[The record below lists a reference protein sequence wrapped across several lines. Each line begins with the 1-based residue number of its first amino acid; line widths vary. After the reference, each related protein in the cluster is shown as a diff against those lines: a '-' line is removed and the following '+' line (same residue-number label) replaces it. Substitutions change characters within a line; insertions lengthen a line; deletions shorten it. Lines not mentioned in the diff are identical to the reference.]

1 MKLRELIVKNTKKCD
16 CGYEFSIK
24 DITTLEKNNDYRYYG
39 GRVEYYT
46 KAKCPRCNKE
56 VILFLEA
63 YNNSYR
69 VIDIA
74 EVKNTSI
81 KEIKE
86 KEVIEGNIC
95 SNCKRSFKSQS
106 GLRLHQRKCLKNK

>member
-1 MKLRELIVKNTKKCD
+1 MNLRELTVKNTKKCD
-16 CGYEFSIK
+16 CGYEFSVK
-24 DITTLEKNNDYRYYG
+24 DITTLEKNNDYRFYG

-46 KAKCPRCNKE
+46 KTKCPRCNKE

-63 YNNSYR
+63 YDNSYR

-74 EVKNTSI
+74 EN
-81 KEIKE
+81 
-86 KEVIEGNIC
+86 GNIDENEVVEDNIC
-95 SNCKRSFKSQS
+95 PNCKRSFKNQS